1 MVSVRLSDNST
12 IPRLSLKGLE
22 QAFVITRREPAS
34 VPIAWAIPRLSDKE
48 LLFVFEESE
57 RSELEALEGHLLE
70 MALSELELAEDVSV
84 SETLLGKKKRSAA
97 SQTKAAAQKVKS
109 SISKKSSL
117 APESNDS

>member
-84 SETLLGKKKRSAA
+84 SEPLLGKKKRSAA

>member
-1 MVSVRLSDNST
+1 
-12 IPRLSLKGLE
+12 LE
-22 QAFVITRREPAS
+22 QVLVITRREPAS

-97 SQTKAAAQKVKS
+97 AQTKAAAQKVKS

-117 APESNDS
+117 APESDDS